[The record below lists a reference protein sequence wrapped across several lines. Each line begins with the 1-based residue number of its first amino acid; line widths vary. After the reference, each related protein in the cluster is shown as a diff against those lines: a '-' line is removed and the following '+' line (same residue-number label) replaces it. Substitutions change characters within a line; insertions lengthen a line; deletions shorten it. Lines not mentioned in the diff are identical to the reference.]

1 MASIE
6 DVSVN
11 GYQASD
17 RVGNALKSAA
27 QSTGVDF
34 DYLVKTAYRESSF
47 RPNLSA
53 DTSSATGLFQ
63 FIEQTWLSTVK
74 SDGAQFGLSSEA
86 NAIHKGRDGKYNVAD
101 PERRQQ
107 ILDLRKD
114 PVLSANLAGVLT
126 QKNQAYLQRVTG
138 LEPTSGEL
146 YIAHFLGA
154 KGAADLISAAQ
165 SNPTQKAA
173 DLFPRAAEANKSLF
187 FGKGGDGKTVQQV
200 YANLISKHHD
210 VGEPLALKNNEPLGL
225 RPDPDNVL
233 KSHVSNGQKSIDEAK
248 VDSAQAAFLASHFGS
263 AATAFSADPS
273 GRNNSF
279 SALLGAD
286 SQDDSSFFL
295 PKSRYVAEGERI
307 ADPLGG
313 ARAVQPGSQP
323 ITIPS
328 RYGRDEAVEHHASTF
343 SSNTSPSVFNQ
354 DVLTEL
360 NETTQPLL
368 SEGARPRI
376 ITSSEFGKTDL
387 PLDLAQYLKAYQKSE

>member
-1 MASIE
+1 MTSFE

-11 GYQASD
+11 GYRASE

-27 QSTGVDF
+27 QATGVDF

-47 RPNLSA
+47 RPGLSA

-74 SDGAQFGLSSEA
+74 SDGAKFGLSSEA
-86 NAIHKGRDGKYNVAD
+86 NAIQKGSDGRFTVAD

-107 ILDLRKD
+107 ILNLRKD

-165 SNPTQKAA
+165 SNPTLKASE
-173 DLFPRAAEANKSLF
+173 LFPQAAKANKSIF
-187 FGKGGDGKTVQQV
+187 YGKGGDGKTVQQV
-200 YANLISKHHD
+200 YASLISKHHD
-210 VGEPLALKNNEPLGL
+210 IGEPLAVKTGEPLALRPEPK
-225 RPDPDNVL
+225 DIL
-233 KSHVSNGQKSIDEAK
+233 KSHTQASNQPASEAK

-263 AATAFSADPS
+263 AATAYSAGLG
-273 GRNNSF
+273 GRDNGF
-279 SALLGAD
+279 DALLGTKPKD
-286 SQDDSSFFL
+286 GSSFFL
-295 PKSRYVAEGERI
+295 PKSRYAAEDGRV
-307 ADPLGG
+307 ADPLAGVSTV
-313 ARAVQPGSQP
+313 RADEPQN
-323 ITIPS
+323 TIPS
-328 RYGRDEAVEHHASTF
+328 RYGREGEGTTSTNV
-343 SSNTSPSVFNQ
+343 SATPSVFSQ
-354 DVLTEL
+354 AIPAALTEAA
-360 NETTQPLL
+360 QPSLRDGL
-368 SEGARPRI
+368 TPRI

-387 PLDLAQYLKAYQKSE
+387 PLDLSQYLNVYEKNK

>member
-11 GYQASD
+11 GYSASE

-27 QSTGVDF
+27 QATGVDF

-74 SDGAQFGLSSEA
+74 SDGANFGLSSEA
-86 NAIHKGRDGKYNVAD
+86 NAIQKGSDGKFTVAD

-126 QKNQAYLQRVTG
+126 QKNQAYLEKATG
-138 LEPTSGEL
+138 LEPTAGEL

-165 SNPTQKAA
+165 SNPTQKAS
-173 DLFPRAAEANKSLF
+173 DIFPQAAQANKSLF
-187 FGKGGDGKTVQQV
+187 YGKDGDSNTVQQV

-210 VGEPLALKNNEPLGL
+210 VGEPLVL
-225 RPDPDNVL
+225 RPEPDNIL
-233 KSHVSNGQKSIDEAK
+233 KSHAAGTRQNSGETK
-248 VDSAQAAFLASHFGS
+248 VDGVQAAFLAGHFGS
-263 AATAFSADPS
+263 AATAFSAGQE
-273 GRNNSF
+273 GRGAGF
-279 SALLGAD
+279 DALFGAK
-286 SQDDSSFFL
+286 SKDDSSFFL
-295 PKSRYVAEGERI
+295 PKSRYAAEDARVF
-307 ADPLGG
+307 DPLGG
-313 ARAVQPGSQP
+313 ARAVHSDDYQN
-323 ITIPS
+323 TIPS
-328 RYGRDEAVEHHASTF
+328 RYGREEAAVTAKHTPAT
-343 SSNTSPSVFNQ
+343 PSVFNQ
-354 DVLTEL
+354 NNSIEFNDRVPPSISDGL
-360 NETTQPLL
+360 
-368 SEGARPRI
+368 RPQI

-387 PLDLAQYLKAYQKSE
+387 PLDLAQYLKTYQKGE